1 MQKICNSETNIIQPP
16 YIIKILLTFCYV
28 LSVYR
33 FILNIKK
40 LLRSFMLV
48 AADLCGQ
55 ILGGLF
61 MSEYESFVAENCG
74 GAFTQSEMW
83 AEVKNNWKCERL
95 TVKDSNGQIKASVQ
109 ILIKEVP
116 FLRSAFMYAPRGII
130 GDYSDKHLMERVM
143 EQVGEI
149 RRRHNAFMLKIDP
162 MITEDNVAAI
172 KMIEELGFVRSSK
185 DEDSLIQCMNNYV
198 LDING
203 RTEEEILASFHKK
216 WRYNINLAQRKGVV
230 CGYYGVEKLDD
241 FYFLLKE
248 TAKRDGFNI
257 RSEEYLEKILNSF
270 GEHCRLYMCYLNGT
284 PLSGAIA
291 INYGGRVSYLY
302 GASSDKMRNVMPC
315 YLMQWNMIKWAVE
328 SGCTKYDFMGI
339 PHFYDENHPN
349 YGVYRFKKGFNG
361 EVVTYAGEFDYIYR
375 PAVKA
380 IVSAGFKLLHMPEL

>member
-1 MQKICNSETNIIQPP
+1 
-16 YIIKILLTFCYV
+16 
-28 LSVYR
+28 
-33 FILNIKK
+33 
-40 LLRSFMLV
+40 
-48 AADLCGQ
+48 
-55 ILGGLF
+55 
-61 MSEYESFVAENCG
+61 MSKYESFVADKGG

-83 AEVKNNWKCERL
+83 AKVKNNWKCERL

-109 ILIKEVP
+109 ILIKEIP
-116 FLRSAFMYAPRGII
+116 FLRTAFLYAPRGII
-130 GDYSDKHLMERVM
+130 GDYSDKQLMERVM
-143 EQVGEI
+143 KQVEEI
-149 RRRHNAFMLKIDP
+149 KRKYNAFMLKIDP
-162 MITEDNVAAI
+162 MITEDNAVAI
-172 KMIEELGFVRSSK
+172 KTIEEMGFVRSLK

-203 RTEEEILASFHKK
+203 RTEEELFASFHKK
-216 WRYNINLAQRKGVV
+216 WRYNINLAQRKGVK
-230 CGYYGVEKLDD
+230 CGYYGAEKLND

-270 GEHCRLYMCYLNGT
+270 GEHCRLYMCYLDGT

-315 YLMQWNMIKWAVE
+315 YLMQWNMIRWAVQ
-328 SGCTKYDFMGI
+328 SGCAKYDFMGI

-361 EVVTYAGEFDYIYR
+361 DVVTYAGEFDYIYR
-375 PAVKA
+375 PVLKA
-380 IVSAGFKLLHMPEL
+380 IISAGFKLLHLPEL